1 MTEIPQMPT
10 ASLTV
15 NGRTY
20 DLIWRMNHL
29 CALQKRTG
37 VPLGVTLRQI
47 AELSLNDLVQ
57 LVFALLQDRHA
68 SEIRSIEIAGNLI
81 DAAGGYNMVI
91 PVITDMITAITKQ
104 RDAILLAGAE
114 A

>member
-1 MTEIPQMPT
+1 MTEIPKMPT

-20 DLIWRMNHL
+20 DLIWRTNHL

-47 AELSLNDLVQ
+47 AELSLSDLVQ
-57 LVFALLQDRHA
+57 LVYTLLQDQYA
-68 SEIRSIEIAGNLI
+68 NEIMSLEAAGNLI
-81 DAAGGYNMVI
+81 DAAGGYNRVI
-91 PVITDMITAITKQ
+91 PVITEMIVTISKQ
-104 RDAILLAGAE
+104 RDAILTGA
-114 A
+114 